1 MRGDEMQR
9 QVSKNVEKN
18 FCFIFVILGFMQSR
32 SDILLLAAFSRMQ
45 NTEAEVKPEAKLPM
59 GRGRVRVR
67 EKEKARRRGSER
79 QKGGQHWEK
88 T

>member
-1 MRGDEMQR
+1 M
-9 QVSKNVEKN
+9 
-18 FCFIFVILGFMQSR
+18 
-32 SDILLLAAFSRMQ
+32 AAFNRMQ
-45 NTEAEVKPEAKLPM
+45 NTEAEVKPETKPPM
-59 GRGRVRVR
+59 GHGRVRVR